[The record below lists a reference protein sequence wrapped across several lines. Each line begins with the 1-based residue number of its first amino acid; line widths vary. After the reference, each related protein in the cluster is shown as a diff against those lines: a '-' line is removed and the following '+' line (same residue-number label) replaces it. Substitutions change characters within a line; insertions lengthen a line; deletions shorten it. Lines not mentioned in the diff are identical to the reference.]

1 MKSVARCIAFCLV
14 DAEESVLDLSCL
26 LLLSIVIE
34 EALVELLSL
43 YRKVPCVSKS
53 SINEAEVARMGP
65 GSRLRTF
72 SVVQLPSMNNEPFG
86 KRKTSGEGF
95 GRKLLG
101 LQCLHL

>member
-1 MKSVARCIAFCLV
+1 MKSVISHIAFCLV
-14 DAEESVLDLSCL
+14 DAQESVLDLSYL

-34 EALVELLSL
+34 ALQELSL
-43 YRKVPCVSKS
+43 CQKVPSVYKTT
-53 SINEAEVARMGP
+53 INEVKVARMEA

-72 SVVQLPSMNNEPFG
+72 SVVQLTSMNNEPFG

-101 LQCLHL
+101 LQCMHL